1 MSWLLVILFWVDVA
15 VKMETPDKLLFV
27 VNGSGL
33 LPKELILVSDP
44 VLIKDIKAA
53 ACLAPLH
60 SLQLYFF
67 LLWTQNSEPV
77 HGANWH
83 LLKQIRVITNW

>member
-1 MSWLLVILFWVDVA
+1 MVSKNDKLSTSWLFWEG
-15 VKMETPDKLLFV
+15 VKMDDSLIDKLLF

-33 LPKELILVSDP
+33 LPKELKLASDP

-67 LLWTQNSEPV
+67 LL
-77 HGANWH
+77 
-83 LLKQIRVITNW
+83 